1 MIEDL
6 FKKILI
12 LVISLNSAVFGSD
25 IILMNEHEYV
35 PVNFIP
41 YNASKTSIGINLYE
55 SSYSQY
61 EFTGHNWFTNNLY
74 FSGSFRPISIENDM
88 YVKYNL
94 NFGYAR
100 NFKSN
105 FFENLVFNFK
115 YQRLRYKN
123 NINDN
128 YKGVLYYLL
137 LTMRIKSV
145 WILPS
150 YGKVDDEYKTNQ
162 YGFEILKS
170 FKNGIL
176 LTLGINGYLNDDKDI
191 IIPYISLRYNI

>member
-12 LVISLNSAVFGSD
+12 LVISLNSVVFGSD
-25 IILMNEHEYV
+25 IILMSEHEYV
-35 PVNFIP
+35 PINFIP

-74 FSGSFRPISIENDM
+74 FSGSFRPISIEDDI

-100 NFKSN
+100 NFNSK

-162 YGFEILKS
+162 YGFGILKS
-170 FKNGIL
+170 FKDKIL
-176 LTLGINGYLNDDKDI
+176 LTLGINGYLNDNEDI

>member
-162 YGFEILKS
+162 YGFGILKS
-170 FKNGIL
+170 FKNRIL
-176 LTLGINGYLNDDKDI
+176 LTFGINGYLNDDKDI

>member
-1 MIEDL
+1 VIEDL

-162 YGFEILKS
+162 YGFGILKS
-170 FKNGIL
+170 FKNRIL

>member
-1 MIEDL
+1 MKEDL

-12 LVISLNSAVFGSD
+12 LVLLLKGIVSGND
-25 IILMNEHEYV
+25 IEPIGDYQYV
-35 PVNFIP
+35 SINFIP
-41 YNASKTSIGINLYE
+41 YNASKTSVGINLYDN
-55 SSYSQY
+55 SYSEY

-74 FSGSFRPISIENDM
+74 FSGSFRPIAIEDDM
-88 YVKYNL
+88 HIKYNL
-94 NFGYAR
+94 DFGYAR
-100 NFKSN
+100 NFNSN
-105 FFENLVFNFK
+105 FFESLVFNFK

-123 NINDN
+123 NMNN
-128 YKGVLYYLL
+128 SYKGILYYFLL
-137 LTMRIKSV
+137 SMRIKSV

-162 YGFEILKS
+162 YGFGVLKS
-170 FKNGIL
+170 FNNKIL

>member
-150 YGKVDDEYKTNQ
+150 YGKVDDEYDP
-162 YGFEILKS
+162 GF
-170 FKNGIL
+170 
-176 LTLGINGYLNDDKDI
+176 
-191 IIPYISLRYNI
+191 

>member
-35 PVNFIP
+35 PINFIP

-94 NFGYAR
+94 NLGYAR
-100 NFKSN
+100 IFKSN

-162 YGFEILKS
+162 YGFGILKS
-170 FKNGIL
+170 FKNRIL
-176 LTLGINGYLNDDKDI
+176 LTLGINGYLNDNKDI

>member
-162 YGFEILKS
+162 YGFGVLKS
-170 FKNGIL
+170 FNNKIL